1 MPTEFISGPDWQ
13 CSSGPHQPEAYDASA
28 DLWPHGAASE
38 IGGGSK
44 DVLADGLHPV
54 LAVGPK
60 AQRPKNLTGV
70 VVTYNATL
78 DRAIMNMAEKVCVKQ
93 YVANVLTYTTE
104 DAGAPATYD
113 TSMAIGEPVYVDD
126 SDALG
131 AGVTLSRSPLNSAG
145 SANPLAGYL
154 FYCQTEYD
162 DSGIGGAEASASWP
176 KTVAESLVEAE
187 YCVLLTNDYG
197 TTDLDAY
204 LAAL

>member
-1 MPTEFISGPDWQ
+1 MTTEFISGPDWQ

-44 DVLADGLHPV
+44 DVLENGHHPV

-60 AQRPKNLTGV
+60 ANRPRNLTGV

-78 DRAIMNMAEKVCVKQ
+78 DRAIMNMAEKVCVKA
-93 YVANVLTYTTE
+93 YVANVLTY
-104 DAGAPATYD
+104 DGQGDPATFD
-113 TSMAIGEPVYVDD
+113 TSMAIDDPVFVDD
-126 SDALG
+126 SDALA
-131 AGVTLSRSPLNSAG
+131 AGVTLSRSPLNSAD

-154 FYCQTEYD
+154 FYCQDEYD
-162 DSGIGGAEASASWP
+162 DSYIGGAGASASWP
-176 KTVAESLVEAE
+176 KTVANSLVEAE

-197 TTDLDAY
+197 TADLDAY
-204 LAAL
+204 VAALE